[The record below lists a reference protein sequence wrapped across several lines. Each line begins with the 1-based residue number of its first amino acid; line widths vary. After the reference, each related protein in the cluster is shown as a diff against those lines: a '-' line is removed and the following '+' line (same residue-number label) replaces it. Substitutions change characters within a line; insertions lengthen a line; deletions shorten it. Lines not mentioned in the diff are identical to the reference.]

1 MELSLSVDSRLSRG
15 YKAFAGL
22 QRDEIFQST
31 GTSRMASAA
40 FLGRGSLIPTQRHLF
55 APVTVVFSTGCM
67 WCCPWFL
74 RALCYLAWRC
84 SLTQMDVTRCPC
96 PAAQFLPQRFFFP
109 KKCCGLFLC
118 VLGFVFTVCALCPIP
133 PSHQRVRNVYFLT
146 SSCHNTFLI
155 ASFLQGTFKCL
166 LWWNPDFC
174 IYSLWFPWLI
184 SSVSTFS
191 CLYSW
196 FTFPFYSL

>member
-109 KKCCGLFLC
+109 KKCCGLFC
-118 VLGFVFTVCALCPIP
+118 VFWVL
-133 PSHQRVRNVYFLT
+133 
-146 SSCHNTFLI
+146 
-155 ASFLQGTFKCL
+155 FLQFVLYAQYLQVIKEWEMYTFWL
-166 LWWNPDFC
+166 LPAT
-174 IYSLWFPWLI
+174 IP
-184 SSVSTFS
+184 
-191 CLYSW
+191 SW
-196 FTFPFYSL
+196 